1 MGELYKR
8 IEEMCRRQGTN
19 VTALCKK
26 AGVGRATLS
35 ELNAGR
41 TKGLKL
47 ETAAKLAQA
56 LGVTVDALLGTA
68 ENSSATQQGRLPDN
82 CVPVRPPT
90 GNVPILGVIPAGDPV
105 LANEDVEGY
114 APVDVSDPENCFWLR
129 VRGDSMV
136 GAGIQSGDLV
146 LLRRQNFASD
156 GQIVACRLNT
166 DEATLKRFK
175 RQGDTVL
182 LLPEN
187 PRHEPRIVSA
197 RDFEAGYA
205 SILGVAIEIRRQL

>member
-1 MGELYKR
+1 
-8 IEEMCRRQGTN
+8 
-19 VTALCKK
+19 
-26 AGVGRATLS
+26 
-35 ELNAGR
+35 
-41 TKGLKL
+41 
-47 ETAAKLAQA
+47 
-56 LGVTVDALLGTA
+56 
-68 ENSSATQQGRLPDN
+68 
-82 CVPVRPPT
+82 
-90 GNVPILGVIPAGDPV
+90 
-105 LANEDVEGY
+105 
-114 APVDVSDPENCFWLR
+114 
-129 VRGDSMV
+129 MV